1 MEVCRVFSEE
11 QTSEQRPREMKK
23 DKEKD
28 TAQSEVHVKG
38 LGWEGVQGGRGAGG
52 GVMVKGPVGM
62 VGNLGQRQEG
72 ASGSS
77 HKCA

>member
-1 MEVCRVFSEE
+1 
-11 QTSEQRPREMKK
+11 MKK

-28 TAQSEVHVKG
+28 AVLRARCMSRA
-38 LGWEGVQGGRGAGG
+38 WGGREFREAEEQEV

-72 ASGSS
+72 ACGSS